1 MTLEAPRPL
10 LGAGVKMKKIM
21 AYLNNFLGKKLFYI
35 ENLTKLPE
43 LTVPMKG
50 NCKIL
55 TYLKRRLTV
64 YGLTRETSVI
74 GVCVLRFR
82 R

>member
-43 LTVPMKG
+43 LTVFK
-50 NCKIL
+50 KKFFIL
-55 TYLKRRLTV
+55 TPKSPTRRDFMV
-64 YGLTRETSVI
+64 
-74 GVCVLRFR
+74 
-82 R
+82 

>member
-43 LTVPMKG
+43 LTVT
-50 NCKIL
+50 I
-55 TYLKRRLTV
+55 Y
-64 YGLTRETSVI
+64 YGSGSGSE
-74 GVCVLRFR
+74 F
-82 R
+82 

>member
-21 AYLNNFLGKKLFYI
+21 TYLNNLMGKKLFYI

-43 LTVPMKG
+43 LTVFSAMKFG
-50 NCKIL
+50 QKMLNL
-55 TYLKRRLTV
+55 PDV
-64 YGLTRETSVI
+64 YRI
-74 GVCVLRFR
+74 H
-82 R
+82 

>member
-43 LTVPMKG
+43 LTVPIFFTLYALNLASIMRPCTDNK
-50 NCKIL
+50 
-55 TYLKRRLTV
+55 
-64 YGLTRETSVI
+64 
-74 GVCVLRFR
+74 
-82 R
+82 